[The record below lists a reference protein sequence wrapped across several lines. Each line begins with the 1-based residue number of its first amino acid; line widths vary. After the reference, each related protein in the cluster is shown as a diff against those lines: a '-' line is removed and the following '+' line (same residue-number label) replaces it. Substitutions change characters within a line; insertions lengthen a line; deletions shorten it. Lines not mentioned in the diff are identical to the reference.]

1 MPAVDSD
8 EDNDNDSPM
17 EEDSDDEYA
26 PSSSSSSS
34 SCEEPPTTGNQS
46 IPLLCLGSATTVK
59 LEKLLLSRYLLKDM
73 RQLSG
78 REQTSSLEAFHSLLN
93 HFAPK
98 MYAFSYHGQL
108 CRYFICIE
116 TFVLIYCVA
125 VNYSF

>member
-1 MPAVDSD
+1 MNTTTYFDVAVVVVRCNKIICQEIDAHI
-8 EDNDNDSPM
+8 NGLL
-17 EEDSDDEYA
+17 
-26 PSSSSSSS
+26 
-34 SCEEPPTTGNQS
+34 C